1 MQFESIEAFLAMG
14 GYATYVWLSWGFTL
28 LVLIAVTVA
37 SFQKTK
43 QIHKEVRESLTRE
56 KRINQAKEADLL

>member
-37 SFQKTK
+37 SIQKTK